1 MTQRATDELVVA
13 REAYRS
19 AMRRYGEFPT
29 QEARLEWMRAQRRLA
44 EAVCAQLGV
53 AL

>member
-1 MTQRATDELVVA
+1 MTQRATDELMAA

-19 AMRRYGEFPT
+19 AMRKYGEVPS

-53 AL
+53 PL

>member
-1 MTQRATDELVVA
+1 MTMRATDELQSA

-19 AMRRYGEFPT
+19 AMRRYGESPS
-29 QEARLEWMRAQRRLA
+29 QDARLEWMRAQKRLA